1 MVKIIKHG
9 DSKRV
14 KCPRC
19 GSILRFMEEK
29 KNDEI
34 K

>member
-19 GSILRFMEEK
+19 GSILRFRGELWK
-29 KNDEI
+29 LKN
-34 K
+34 

>member
-19 GSILRFMEEK
+19 GSILRFRGK
-29 KNDEI
+29 YDR
-34 K
+34 

>member
-19 GSILRFMEEK
+19 GSIFEVL
-29 KNDEI
+29 EI
-34 K
+34 EV

>member
-19 GSILRFMEEK
+19 GSILRF
-29 KNDEI
+29 DGGRP
-34 K
+34 